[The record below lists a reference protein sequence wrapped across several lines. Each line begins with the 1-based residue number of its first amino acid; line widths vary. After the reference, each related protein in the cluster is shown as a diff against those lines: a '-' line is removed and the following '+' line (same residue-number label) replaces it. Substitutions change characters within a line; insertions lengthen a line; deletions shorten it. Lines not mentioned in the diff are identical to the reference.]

1 MIPLEKEYLSPD
13 SAYDVIVA
21 GAGPGGLTLA
31 CFLGRRGFR
40 VLLVDPRESLTP
52 LGRGELIQPLGLAIL
67 EELGL
72 LDALLA
78 EEHVRYGQ
86 FEFFGFDGK
95 PLMTSSYQGKD
106 LSRDWALSIEPYL
119 QDRLMWKMLEG
130 FSSVELLSGWRYLS
144 HEIRD
149 NSVDVQVDGP
159 GGIKT
164 MRGKVLVGD
173 DGRDSRLR
181 KSLNLPGLVKE
192 YEDSYVS
199 WSFEIPESVS
209 LESSAGDMAARY
221 YLGPGEI
228 FFLFATSP
236 RKRFF
241 LYMLKDR
248 KIDEFLRRGDSDFLK
263 RVSQCIP
270 GLGDVLISSGF
281 PGVSALKEWVIQKV
295 DLEHWVKDRA
305 VVIGDA
311 AHATNPHV
319 AQGRN
324 QAMEDGRL
332 LSLHLERAFCDP
344 SVFLHDEL
352 KKFEETRIL
361 RTRKLHHL
369 ADEMCLVWNSDNP
382 FIVWGRERVFR
393 GISKTPSLNRKIV
406 RTISGEDFLQLS
418 FFDRVGAF
426 FKGLML
432 SVCVFLCGGFEY
444 FIS

>member
-1 MIPLEKEYLSPD
+1 MIPSGKDYLLPD
-13 SAYDVIVA
+13 SEYDVIVA
-21 GAGPGGLTLA
+21 GAGPGGLTLS
-31 CFLGRRGFR
+31 CFLGGRGFR
-40 VLLVDPRESLTP
+40 VLLIDPREALGP

-67 EELGL
+67 DELGL

-78 EEHVRYGQ
+78 EEHVRYDK
-86 FEFFGFDGK
+86 FYFFGFDGK

-106 LSRDWALSIEPYL
+106 LSHDWSLSIEPYL

-130 FSSVELLSGWRYLS
+130 LPSVTLFSGGRYLS
-144 HEIRD
+144 HNTR
-149 NSVDVQVDGP
+149 NNFVDVQVDGQ
-159 GGIKT
+159 GGVKT
-164 MRGKVLVGD
+164 IRGKVLVGD

-181 KSLNLPGLVKE
+181 KRLNLPGLVKE
-192 YEDSYVS
+192 YSDSYVS
-199 WSFEIPESVS
+199 WSFELPESVS
-209 LESSAGDMAARY
+209 LNSSAGDMAARY

-248 KIDEFLRRGDSDFLK
+248 RLEEFVKRGDSDFLA
-263 RVSQCIP
+263 RISQCIP
-270 GLGDVLISSGF
+270 GLGNVLISAGF

-332 LSLHLERAFCDP
+332 LALHLETAFRDP
-344 SVFLHDEL
+344 SASLPDEL
-352 KKFEETRIL
+352 RKFEKIRIS
-361 RTRKLHHL
+361 RTRNLHHL
-369 ADEMCLVWNSDNP
+369 ADEMCFIWNSANP
-382 FIVWGRERVFR
+382 FVVWGRERVFR
-393 GISKTPSLNRKIV
+393 GISRTPSLNRKIV
-406 RTISGEDFLQLS
+406 RTISGEDFLPLS
-418 FFDRVGAF
+418 FFDRFSAF
-426 FKGLML
+426 LKGLIL
-432 SVCVFLCGGFEY
+432 SFCIFLYGAWDTF
-444 FIS
+444 